1 MNPEILLGLLA
12 GLAGFMLK
20 TTLAFGICW
29 VLSRIVAS
37 PNVKFMTWLSFLFGT
52 GAYWLWLARGF
63 LADGSLPAA
72 AHYAPLP
79 TTSSAVGAW
88 QIPVSWGLPLGFAL
102 RTIGVFYLLVLGY
115 FLLTHSRNQLRLRW
129 VLRFACKPPVEIADI
144 FRSIAES
151 LHVDRSR
158 LLVLSGITSPATFGW
173 VRPTVLL
180 PTHCLEQ
187 DRSEIEDVLYHE
199 LHHVRRWDSVSNGF
213 AAICRALLFFHPL
226 IWYAV
231 RKMQFQR
238 ELACDLAVVTD
249 SPERRAKYAEC
260 LVRFARLTASENQR
274 VWGIDF
280 AASSS
285 DLKARVHAI
294 LNGSKKPSVWLLG
307 LRTACGLALLA
318 GFITFLPSLAVVF
331 SYAKQHVSRPF
342 ALPASRARIE
352 SRGKAIRKVRLTAIP
367 ARTTTDAMVARV
379 SQPQAAQP
387 ALPTPNAS
395 TYPEVV
401 YISQSPANS
410 DSTPQ
415 PESVPTNDPSAS
427 GGPPTAPGNVSFQKP
442 SLTSILVGAARQISR
457 GGDHDHDSHFR

>member
-29 VLSRIVAS
+29 LFSRIVAS
-37 PNVKFMTWLSFLFGT
+37 PSVKFMTWLSFLFGA
-52 GAYWLWLARGF
+52 GAYWLWLAQDF
-63 LADGSLPAA
+63 LADGSFPAA
-72 AHYAPLP
+72 AHYALVP
-79 TTSSAVGAW
+79 TTASAVGAW

-102 RTIGVFYLLVLGY
+102 SAIGVFYLLVLGY
-115 FLLTHSRNQLRLRW
+115 FLVTHTRNQLRLRW
-129 VLRFACKPPVEIADI
+129 VLRFACKPPDEIADI

-173 VRPTVLL
+173 VRPTILL

-187 DRSEIEDVLYHE
+187 DRSEIEDVFYHE

-213 AAICRALLFFHPL
+213 A
-226 IWYAV
+226 
-231 RKMQFQR
+231 
-238 ELACDLAVVTD
+238 VVSD

-274 VWGIDF
+274 AWGIDF

-285 DLKARVHAI
+285 DLKARVHAV
-294 LNGSKKPSVWLLG
+294 LNGSKKPSGWLLG
-307 LRTACGLALLA
+307 LRTACGLALIS

-331 SYAKQHVSRPF
+331 SYAKQHVSQPF

-352 SRGKAIRKVRLTAIP
+352 TRGKPIRKVRLTATP
-367 ARTTTDAMVARV
+367 ARTTTDAVSARM
-379 SQPQAAQP
+379 SQPEAAQP

-395 TYPEVV
+395 TYPDVV
-401 YISQSPANS
+401 YVSQSPANS
-410 DSTPQ
+410 DRTSQ
-415 PESVPTNDPSAS
+415 PESVPSNDPSAS
-427 GGPPTAPGNVSFQKP
+427 GWPPPVPGNVTLQKP
-442 SLTSILVGAARQISR
+442 SLTSIIVGAARQIGR
-457 GGDHDHDSHFR
+457 GGDHDRDNHFQ